1 MGAARTL
8 GRSRMPVP
16 DFWTA
21 FFGTLAFL
29 WLAGAVRAF
38 AGAARMPQLSSAR
51 LAADADCPV
60 ISILFGARDEAAGVR
75 DAVASMLAQDYPR
88 FEVVAVDDR
97 STDDTPRILDEA
109 AARDARLR
117 VVHLTEL
124 PPGWLGKPHAL
135 QIAYEHS
142 SSDWLLFTD
151 ADIRFTPDVL
161 RGAIAMA
168 QDHRLDHLTL
178 LPRLDMHGF
187 GEKMS
192 LTYWALGFLFNFE
205 PWRVIDQRSSR
216 YMGAGAFQLIR
227 RSAYEALGT
236 HRRLAMEVVDDIKL
250 GKLVKT
256 SGFRSGVGVAEEMLR
271 VRWQEG
277 LGNIIRGLEKN
288 AFAAMG
294 YSVAQV
300 FAGIVLMLLLDVLPF
315 AAIPFTSG
323 SARLA
328 AAGAALVAVLSQAVI
343 ATGSRVSPLYG
354 LTHPLGALVMIW
366 TVMRSAAITLRNG
379 GITWRGTFYP
389 LRELRRGVV

>member
-1 MGAARTL
+1 MGAAHTL

-21 FFGTLAFL
+21 VFGTLAFL
-29 WLAGAVRAF
+29 WLAGTVRAF
-38 AGAARMPQLSSAR
+38 VGMSRLPQLKDAR
-51 LAADADCPV
+51 LATDDECPP
-60 ISILFGARDEAAGVR
+60 ISILFAARDEATHVG

-88 FEVVAVDDR
+88 FEVVAVNDR
-97 STDDTPRILDEA
+97 SADQTPRILDKA
-109 AARDARLR
+109 AERDARLR

-142 SSDWLLFTD
+142 SSEWLLFTD

-161 RGAIAMA
+161 RRAIATA
-168 QDHRLDHLTL
+168 QDGRLDHFTL
-178 LPRLDMHGF
+178 LPRLDLHGF

-192 LTYWALGFLFNFE
+192 VTYWALGFLFNFE
-205 PWRVIDQRSSR
+205 PWRVADQRSSR

-236 HRRLAMEVVDDIKL
+236 HRRLAMEVVDDMKL

-256 SGFRSGVGVAEEMLR
+256 SGFRSAAGIAREMVR

-277 LGNIIRGLEKN
+277 FGNVIRGLEKN

-294 YSVAQV
+294 YSLVQV
-300 FAGIVLMLLLDVLPF
+300 GAGIVLMLLLDVLPF
-315 AAIPFTSG
+315 AAVLFTSG
-323 SARLA
+323 SARTA
-328 AAGAALVAVLSQAVI
+328 AAAAALVAVLAQAVI
-343 ATGSRVSPLYG
+343 AVGARVSPLYG

-366 TVMRSAAITLRNG
+366 IVLRSTAITLRNG
-379 GITWRGTFYP
+379 GVTWRGTFYP

>member
-1 MGAARTL
+1 
-8 GRSRMPVP
+8 MPVP

-29 WLAGAVRAF
+29 WLAGSVRAF
-38 AGAARMPQLSSAR
+38 AGMARMPQLSSAR
-51 LAADADCPV
+51 LAADADCPT
-60 ISILFGARDEAAGVR
+60 ISILFAARDEARGVR

-88 FEVVAVDDR
+88 LQVVAVNDR
-97 STDDTPRILDEA
+97 SADDTPRILDAA
-109 AARDARLR
+109 AARDPRLR

-124 PPGWLGKPHAL
+124 PAGWLGKPHAL

-142 SSDWLLFTD
+142 SGDWLLFTD

-161 RGAIAMA
+161 RRAIAMA
-168 QDHRLDHLTL
+168 QDNRLDHLTL
-178 LPRLDMHGF
+178 MPRLDMHGF

-205 PWRVIDQRSSR
+205 PWRVADQRSSR

-256 SGFRSGVGVAEEMLR
+256 SGFRSAAGIPGEMVR

-277 LGNIIRGLEKN
+277 FGNVIRGLEKN
-288 AFAAMG
+288 AFAAMN
-294 YSVAQV
+294 YSLVQV
-300 FAGIVLMLLLDVLPF
+300 FAGIELMLLLDVLPF
-315 AAIPFTSG
+315 AAIPFTTG

-328 AAGAALVAVLSQAVI
+328 AAAAALVAVLAHAVI
-343 ATGSRVSPLYG
+343 AVGARVSPLYG
-354 LTHPLGALVMIW
+354 LTHPLGSLVLIW
-366 TVMRSAAITLRNG
+366 TVLRSTVITLRNG